1 MPILPVY
8 LYNHPVLNQKTSPV
22 KEITDEIRTSIAD
35 MFDTMHSADGI
46 GLASNQVG
54 RSLSVAVIDISET
67 DERNAPPQFAMINPI
82 ITHYSDEEIDMEEGC
97 LSLPQFREVV
107 VRPEFVQVRYCDV
120 DMKERAIEAD
130 GLLARVIQH
139 EIDHLN
145 GIYFFERL
153 SSVRRTLSQKK
164 LRRIAAGEI
173 IANYSTVD
181 VAGNER
187 IVGPPQGGTD
197 D

>member
-1 MPILPVY
+1 MI
-8 LYNHPVLNQKTSPV
+8 QKQ
-22 KEITDEIRTSIAD
+22 R
-35 MFDTMHSADGI
+35 
-46 GLASNQVG
+46 
-54 RSLSVAVIDISET
+54 LSTYRPDWDKLLTLIST
-67 DERNAPPQFAMINPI
+67 
-82 ITHYSDEEIDMEEGC
+82 
-97 LSLPQFREVV
+97 
-107 VRPEFVQVRYCDV
+107 V